1 MDHHALTP
9 DRVGSATGVGM
20 NIAKGT
26 WLGAGNLSGVITDMW
41 YNSEIDL
48 YPGYGIADLDVGPD
62 SNFQNWGH
70 FSQVVWQGTTAVG
83 CGSAPCGAGTQIGSG
98 YFVACM
104 YYPPGKL
111 FCNTSSFI
119 GADSSPGNYIG
130 DFTQVGKP
138 LGQPTVAV
146 IGDQVV
152 TM

>member
-1 MDHHALTP
+1 
-9 DRVGSATGVGM
+9 M
-20 NIAKGT
+20 NIAQGT
-26 WLGAGNLSGVITDMW
+26 WLGAGNLSAVISDMW

-48 YPGYGIADLDVGPD
+48 YPGYGIANLDVGPS

-83 CGSAPCGAGTQIGSG
+83 CGSAPCGPGTSIGSG

-111 FCNTSSFI
+111 SAMLFGILALNCT
-119 GADSSPGNYIG
+119 GNFIG